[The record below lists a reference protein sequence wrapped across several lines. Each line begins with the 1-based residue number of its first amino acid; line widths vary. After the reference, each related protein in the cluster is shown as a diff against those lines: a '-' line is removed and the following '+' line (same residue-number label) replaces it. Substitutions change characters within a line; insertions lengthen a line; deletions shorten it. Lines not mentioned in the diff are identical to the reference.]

1 MCIYIFNHSVPLLSS
16 PLLQGASG
24 QRAKVYIDGVLK
36 AESDADGKYEL
47 SDMSTGKCRVTV
59 SMVMSVT
66 KACTYIHTYIRTSYR
81 FTYWKKLV
89 TLLQKIMHCMYIC
102 MSNIMYI
109 MCVCE

>member
-1 MCIYIFNHSVPLLSS
+1 MRIYSTLLSLS
-16 PLLQGASG
+16 SSLLQGASG

-66 KACTYIHTYIRTSYR
+66 KACTYVHTYV
-81 FTYWKKLV
+81 LV
-89 TLLQKIMHCMYIC
+89 TVLRIGRSWLLCCRKLCT
-102 MSNIMYI
+102 
-109 MCVCE
+109 VCTFVRAYVIGQYNV

>member
-1 MCIYIFNHSVPLLSS
+1 MRIYSTILPLSS

-36 AESDADGKYEL
+36 AETDADGKYEL

-66 KACTYIHTYIRTSYR
+66 KACTYIRVYV
-81 FTYWKKLV
+81 LV
-89 TLLQKIMHCMYIC
+89 TVLCIRRMPSWLLCSRKYAL
-102 MSNIMYI
+102 
-109 MCVCE
+109 